1 MRKLVTSFFNSKLF
15 VDYLITFL
23 TYGATIITNALFYYI
38 LTAHLGESGFEEYM
52 LSRRVFAIFM
62 VTSMLGIAVALPR
75 ELSRRFDAE
84 TFQTTANLFIA
95 SLLIILSSMTVFLLL
110 FLIFDEKLAYLFW
123 GNQKYTY
130 LLYPIISL
138 MGSMAINSLI
148 FALLRG
154 KMMMGFANS
163 LTLITALLP
172 IFLIFFV
179 NKIPIFLY
187 LQSALTLFISI
198 LFIYFSV
205 DKKTAQFKFDIKTI
219 VEELKTLLK
228 FGVPRV
234 PGDLSFEALTSL
246 PVFFTAHLLGTT
258 EASYLAFGL
267 TIMSMIG
274 SALAPFNLILLP
286 LVSSKLKNND
296 YKGIESHI
304 SKLLKFIIPG
314 AIIMSIIIFFSS
326 GLIVKYYLH
335 SSNINA
341 SDTIKYVS
349 ILLIPYI
356 LYMFLRSANDSFY
369 SKPVN
374 SINCIIALCIFCV
387 TYLITY
393 LLYIKFSGVLISLT
407 ASIFALGGLTVY
419 FYRKFLFEKRNYH
432 PLIQ

>member
-1 MRKLVTSFFNSKLF
+1 MHKFVASFFSSKLS

-23 TYGATIITNALFYYI
+23 TYGATIIINALFYYI

-52 LSRRVFAIFM
+52 LSRRVFSLLM
-62 VTSMLGIAVALPR
+62 VISMLGIAVALPR
-75 ELSRRFDAE
+75 ELSIRFDAK

-95 SLLIILSSMTVFLLL
+95 SLLIIVSSMIVFLLL
-110 FLIFDEKLAYLFW
+110 FLLFDENLAYLFW
-123 GNQKYTY
+123 GNKKYTY
-130 LLYPIISL
+130 LLYPILSL
-138 MGSMAINSLI
+138 MSAMAVNSLV

-154 KMMMGFANS
+154 KMKMGFANS
-163 LTLITALLP
+163 LTLTTSLLP
-172 IFLIFFV
+172 IVLIFFV
-179 NKIPIFLY
+179 TKIPIFLY
-187 LQSALTLFISI
+187 LQSALTLSISI
-198 LFIYFSV
+198 LFIYLSLA
-205 DKKTAQFKFDIKTI
+205 KKTFQFNFDKDAII
-219 VEELKTLLK
+219 NELKVLLK

-274 SALAPFNLILLP
+274 SALAPFSLILLP
-286 LVSSKLKNND
+286 LVSSKLREGD

-304 SKLLKFIIPG
+304 SKLLKFITPG
-314 AIIMSIIIFFSS
+314 AIIASIIIFFSS

-341 SDTIKYVS
+341 SNTIKFVS

-356 LYMFLRSANDSFY
+356 IYMFLRSANDSFY

-374 SINCIIALCIFCV
+374 SINCIIALGIFLI

-393 LLYIKFSGVLISLT
+393 LLNIKFNGVLISLT
-407 ASIFALGGLTVY
+407 TSIFALGGLTAY
-419 FYRKFLFEKRNYH
+419 FYRKFLSEKRSYQ
-432 PLIQ
+432 PFIQ